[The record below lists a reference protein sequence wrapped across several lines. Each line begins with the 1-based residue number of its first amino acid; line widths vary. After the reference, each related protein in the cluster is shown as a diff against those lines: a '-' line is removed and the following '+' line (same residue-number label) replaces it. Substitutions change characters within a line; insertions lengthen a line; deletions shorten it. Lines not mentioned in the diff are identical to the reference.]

1 MTELKATAYAV
12 FKITDMDPG
21 RIRRLLFT
29 CLISY
34 SIILLFT
41 YFNKLIIYL
50 FIYPAHY
57 LLTYLFAYLIS

>member
-1 MTELKATAYAV
+1 MTELKANAYSA
-12 FKITDMDPG
+12 FKITDMDPDRSG
-21 RIRRLLFT
+21 RLLFP

-34 SIILLFT
+34 LIILLFT
-41 YFNKLIIYL
+41 YFNKLISYL